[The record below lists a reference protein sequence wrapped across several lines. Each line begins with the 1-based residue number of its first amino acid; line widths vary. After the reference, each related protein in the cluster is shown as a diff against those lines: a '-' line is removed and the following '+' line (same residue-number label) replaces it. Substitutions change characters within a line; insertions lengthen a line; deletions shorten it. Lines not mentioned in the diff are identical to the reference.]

1 MQNTLNQ
8 LTQQL
13 KATKRAHRLFL
24 SLVQDVAGGGG
35 DALQEEINDL
45 STKFSQL
52 LDTLNTFNKALEE
65 AYHQSAEDDT
75 ELEDALAQFKKL
87 KVKTSTHLNALSHA
101 TEGAQ
106 TLENANRLSKSLEDL
121 EMLLEALQ
129 ANHQS
134 WFANTPPNPSQET
147 PKTSQ
152 TESTPGDN
160 TPQVK
165 PLWKYGSNTLQAFQD
180 YMKAKDLGSAGAW
193 LELGKMA
200 VEGIVLY
207 PDNHVA
213 MRCFEKA
220 IELGSVQA
228 MVELG
233 KLYMENGDTQIL
245 EYGSGE
251 VISGQE
257 VINALKPLGDEI
269 IYSLDE
275 DKMNQMSQEAL
286 MEAFKKEGQ
295 ISEDYLEIF
304 KHCKVFQDKKVFNC
318 HQKAKELFEKAVS
331 LGEGRGYLELAALH
345 VAEFQKRDNWFKDGD
360 KWKATRREAGRIC
373 HQGLESLKTQ
383 AKQGDGEAYALWG
396 FALYFYDNIEE
407 GGEVCHQIVQ
417 LFKKSVELGYADGY
431 YYWGDFASDLG
442 QNREALTYFKKGAK
456 LGSGKCALW
465 LAQQG
470 SKSLFYHLLHEGYD
484 DLNDFRKMAEQAM
497 AVMDELGEH
506 IKLLE
511 FVALTCRH
519 YKILPE
525 LLIHL
530 NTAQK
535 ISDQVGLGN
544 VERYRDFL
552 KNPYATI
559 VQILMRSK
567 PFERD
572 LGSGYLFGNSLSRYG
587 LWNLS
592 LGGMRAFKR
601 PGHDASS
608 LLRCDYVESDGS
620 IR

>member
-1 MQNTLNQ
+1 M
-8 LTQQL
+8 
-13 KATKRAHRLFL
+13 R
-24 SLVQDVAGGGG
+24 GGGG
-35 DALQEEINDL
+35 INALQEEINDL
-45 STKFSQL
+45 GTKFNQL
-52 LDTLNTFNKALEE
+52 LDTLNIFNKTLEE
-65 AYHQSAEDDT
+65 AYHQNAEDDPDF
-75 ELEDALAQFKKL
+75 EDSLMQFKKV
-87 KVKTSTHLNALSHA
+87 KVKINTHLGALNNPQESA
-101 TEGAQ
+101 P
-106 TLENANRLSKSLEDL
+106 TLEHIKGLAKPLEDL
-121 EMLLEALQ
+121 EVLLEVLQ
-129 ANHQS
+129 ANHKTWFENKIEQS
-134 WFANTPPNPSQET
+134 PTQET
-147 PKTSQ
+147 PKAQTQNTTS
-152 TESTPGDN
+152 TNDN

-180 YMKAKDLGSAGAW
+180 YMKAKDLRSAGAW
-193 LELGKMA
+193 LELGKMSA
-200 VEGIVLY
+200 QGIVLY
-207 PDNHVA
+207 PDNNVA

-233 KLYMENGDTQIL
+233 KLYMENGDTQVL

-251 VISGQE
+251 AISGQD
-257 VINALKPLGDEI
+257 VVNALKPLGDEI

-286 MEAFKKEGQ
+286 MEAFEKEGQ

-331 LGEGRGYLELAALH
+331 LGEGRGYLELTALH

-407 GGEVCHQIVQ
+407 GGELCHQIVQ

-552 KNPYATI
+552 KNPYETI
-559 VQILMRSK
+559 VQTLMRSK

>member
-1 MQNTLNQ
+1 MGGASAFVKLAPT
-8 LTQQL
+8 
-13 KATKRAHRLFL
+13 A
-24 SLVQDVAGGGG
+24 VQGQAN
-35 DALQEEINDL
+35 ALQEEINDL
-45 STKFSQL
+45 GTKFNQL

-65 AYHQSAEDDT
+65 TYHQNAEDDPD
-75 ELEDALAQFKKL
+75 LEDSLMQFKKV
-87 KVKTSTHLNALSHA
+87 KVKINTHLGALNNPQESA
-101 TEGAQ
+101 P
-106 TLENANRLSKSLEDL
+106 TLEHIKGLAKPLEDL
-121 EMLLEALQ
+121 EVLLEVLQ
-129 ANHQS
+129 ANHQA
-134 WFANTPPNPSQET
+134 WFENKAEQNSTQET
-147 PKTSQ
+147 PKAQPQNTTS
-152 TESTPGDN
+152 TNDN

-180 YMKAKDLGSAGAW
+180 YMRAKDLGSAGAW

-207 PDNHVA
+207 PDNNVA

-233 KLYMENGDTQIL
+233 KLYMENGDTQVL

-251 VISGQE
+251 AISGQD
-257 VINALKPLGDEI
+257 VVNALKPLGDEI

-286 MEAFKKEGQ
+286 MEAFEKEGQ

-345 VAEFQKRDNWFKDGD
+345 VAEFQKRDNWSEDGD

-407 GGEVCHQIVQ
+407 GGEVCQQIVQ

-484 DLNDFRKMAEQAM
+484 NLNDFRKMAEQAM
-497 AVMDELGEH
+497 AVMNELGEH
-506 IKLLE
+506 IQLLE

-519 YKILPE
+519 HKILPE

-544 VERYRDFL
+544 VERCRDFL
-552 KNPYATI
+552 KNPYETI
-559 VQILMRSK
+559 VQTLMRSK

>member
-1 MQNTLNQ
+1 ML
-8 LTQQL
+8 
-13 KATKRAHRLFL
+13 R
-24 SLVQDVAGGGG
+24 GGGIN
-35 DALQEEINDL
+35 ALQEEINDL
-45 STKFSQL
+45 GTKFNQL
-52 LDTLNTFNKALEE
+52 LDTLNAFNKALEE
-65 AYHQSAEDDT
+65 IYHQSAEDNPD
-75 ELEDALAQFKKL
+75 LEDSLMQFKRL
-87 KVKTSTHLNALSHA
+87 KVKINASLNPLNSQ
-101 TEGAQ
+101 EGTQ
-106 TLENANRLSKSLEDL
+106 TLEPITALGKPLDDL
-121 EMLLEALQ
+121 EMLLEIFQAGFNALLE
-129 ANHQS
+129 NQS
-134 WFANTPPNPSQET
+134 TPSNQHPTQET

-152 TESTPGDN
+152 PTSASSDN

-193 LELGKMA
+193 LELGKMSA
-200 VEGIVLY
+200 EGIVLV
-207 PDNHVA
+207 PDNNVA

-233 KLYMENGDTQIL
+233 KLYMENGDTQVL

-251 VISGQE
+251 AISGQD
-257 VINALKPLGDEI
+257 VVNALKPLGDEI

-286 MEAFKKEGQ
+286 MEAFEKEGQ

-552 KNPYATI
+552 KNPYETI
-559 VQILMRSK
+559 VQTLMRSK